1 MLIIQVYVADRCN
14 YVVPSILSM
23 VYVVVEEGY
32 VLVIQVYVADRGSYV
47 VLIILSKV
55 LAVDMIVYVVRECLG
70 SIREALSSIR
80 ERLKPIREPSIYA
93 SRKLHYTRGFTPDT
107 RETEA
112 YTRAS
117 YFSQLGIPGTAPLLG
132 DNLFCLHCS

>member
-1 MLIIQVYVADRCN
+1 MKSVSGRC
-14 YVVPSILSM
+14 
-23 VYVVVEEGY
+23 
-32 VLVIQVYVADRGSYV
+32 D
-47 VLIILSKV
+47 
-55 LAVDMIVYVVRECLG
+55 CLCG
-70 SIREALSSIR
+70 TRVFSFD
-80 ERLKPIREPSIYA
+80 
-93 SRKLHYTRGFTPDT
+93 TRGFTLDTREPEAYTRVFRFDT